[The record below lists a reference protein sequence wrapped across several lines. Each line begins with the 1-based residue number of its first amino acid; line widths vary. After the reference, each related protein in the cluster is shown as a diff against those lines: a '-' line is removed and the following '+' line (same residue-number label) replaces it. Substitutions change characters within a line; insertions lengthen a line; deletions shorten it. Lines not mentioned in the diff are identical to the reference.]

1 MRNLTF
7 GLVGWFPLMPIR
19 FWMSM
24 KVLELNCALQI
35 GYSHMESIVYQEC
48 LVLQKGFGFEARI
61 NFSTVT
67 SSLLRTTNVP
77 QDRQERANQQ
87 RGTTPEHPQ

>member
-1 MRNLTF
+1 M
-7 GLVGWFPLMPIR
+7 GLR
-19 FWMSM
+19 
-24 KVLELNCALQI
+24 I

-67 SSLLRTTNVP
+67 PPFLEAPNVP
-77 QDRQERANQQ
+77 PDRQERVKQQ